1 MEYYIDPVTF
11 VTQKSGFESK
21 YIKNLLGLL
30 DEGAT
35 IPFISRI
42 CADRVVTANKKNPNR
57 SPFFN
62 REMSLQNEWVS
73 WSFILL
79 LVLV

>member
-1 MEYYIDPVTF
+1 MLVTVPVPEASICTA
-11 VTQKSGFESK
+11 TPGSGS
-21 YIKNLLGLL
+21 LVS
-30 DEGAT
+30 DVT